1 NRALSEHKT
10 LSISWSHYRIDSL
23 IFTAPVFF
31 YFIRYCCY

>member
-1 NRALSEHKT
+1 D
-10 LSISWSHYRIDSL
+10 RIDSL

>member
-1 NRALSEHKT
+1 
-10 LSISWSHYRIDSL
+10 RIDSL